1 VRNPQTS
8 QSFLKI
14 QAYHLI
20 VIQSLVFF
28 GLSHLLLDW
37 ESTFFSERQVA
48 QGFPHLRQHKGTPA
62 PANRNT
68 CAKTGRY
75 LHQNR
80 AIPAPQTNDIRTPVP
95 LTLMPFRLFGGII
108 SLQDTMPAKR

>member
-28 GLSHLLLDW
+28 GLSHPLLDW
-37 ESTFFSERQVA
+37 ESTFFSERQVP
-48 QGFPHLRQHKGTPA
+48 QINTHLRQMQEREDWFWVRV
-62 PANRNT
+62 NRFLVGYV
-68 CAKTGRY
+68 AGS
-75 LHQNR
+75 
-80 AIPAPQTNDIRTPVP
+80 AA
-95 LTLMPFRLFGGII
+95 GG
-108 SLQDTMPAKR
+108 

>member
-1 VRNPQTS
+1 QTS

-37 ESTFFSERQVA
+37 ESTFFSERQVPH
-48 QGFPHLRQHKGTPA
+48 QKSHLRQQTVTPA
-62 PANRNT
+62 PGVT
-68 CAKTGRY
+68 KY
-75 LHQNR
+75 
-80 AIPAPQTNDIRTPVP
+80 RT
-95 LTLMPFRLFGGII
+95 TY
-108 SLQDTMPAKR
+108 T